1 MDSPL
6 VSIIIPVYKVEKY
19 LRRCL
24 ESVRNQTYKNIE
36 VILVDDGSPDGC
48 PAICDEYAA
57 KDKRFRVIHKENG
70 GVSSARNAGLDE
82 ISAGGEYVG
91 FVDSD
96 DWLPRD
102 AIDELLTSGKGEDF
116 ICGNY
121 ARVLI
126 SGSKYSKGLSDDSF
140 RRCDSEKLSSC
151 FGAVCTSWG
160 KLFKNSI
167 IKQYGI
173 RFPNNMKIN
182 EDTYF
187 VFDYISRCNTIATH
201 SSLVYYYNHLSDA
214 SLTRRYYPDLN
225 NYYKLGY
232 YMKLKSYDPSHL
244 PLIEQSRIMELF
256 QVASEHYVYN
266 LPREDA
272 INKIAETHE
281 MFEEYFKLVDDER
294 IVGFDNPFVR
304 QYIDYRDFLQKRD
317 YAAIYDYI
325 LPHCL
330 PTKKKKLKLFV
341 RNTLLP
347 IEQFL
352 VFRLGLFYK

>member
-1 MDSPL
+1 MDNPL

-70 GVSSARNAGLDE
+70 GVDRARNVGLE
-82 ISAGGEYVG
+82 NVTGGGYISVI
-91 FVDSD
+91 DSD
-96 DWLPRD
+96 DWLPKR
-102 AIDELLTSGKGEDF
+102 AIEELVGNDDSLIDF
-116 ICGNY
+116 VCGSSY
-121 ARVLI
+121 TVLI
-126 SGSKYSKGLSDDSF
+126 SGKKQAAYLQDDF
-140 RRCDSEKLSSC
+140 FLKDESEKLSNC
-151 FGAVCTSWG
+151 LGAVCTPWG
-160 KLFKNSI
+160 KLYRKSI
-167 IKQYGI
+167 ICDNHI
-173 RFPNNMKIN
+173 RFPMDMKIN
-182 EDTYF
+182 DDTYF
-187 VFDYISRCNTIATH
+187 VFNYLRYCSTIATR
-201 SSLVYYYNHLSDA
+201 SSRVYYYNHLNNT

-266 LPREDA
+266 LPREEA

-281 MFEEYFKLVDDER
+281 MFEEYFKLVDDEK

-330 PTKKKKLKLFV
+330 PTKKKKIKLFV